1 MTAKRFVLAI
11 DQGTTGS
18 AALLV
23 DHDLRVL
30 GRAKREYPQIYPR
43 PGWVEHNPEDIWQST
58 MASVREVLSGSGV
71 SPKEI
76 AAIGITNQRETSLL
90 WDRETGKPV
99 HNAIVWQ
106 CRRTADLC
114 TQLKNEGLEQEFRSR
129 TGLVLDPYFSGTKVR
144 WMLENVRGLRQRA
157 ESGEIAFGTVD
168 AFLLWRLTGGKVH
181 GTDVSNASRTLM
193 LNLRTLDW
201 DPELLGHLGIP
212 FEVLPQVLDSS
223 SVYGVTS
230 GVDGLPDE
238 IPIASLIGDQ
248 QAALFGQGAFDAGQ
262 AKCTYGTGAFLLLNT
277 GEAPV
282 PSSHG
287 LLTTVGWRIHGKTTY
302 ALEGS
307 SFIAGAAVQWLR
319 DELKIIAKSEEV
331 EELAKTV
338 PDAGGCVF
346 VPALAGLGAPHW
358 DPEARGA
365 FLGISRGTNRGH
377 LARAVLDGIALQ
389 IVDLVQAMEADAK
402 RPLGDLRVDGGA
414 TANDL
419 LMQRQADLLGVPV
432 VRPRMAETTSLGA
445 ALLAG
450 LAVEFWTDLTALRE
464 AIAVERTFAPGL
476 GAAERD
482 RERWAWRAA
491 VGAVRAMA
499 KGVRKGS
506 A

>member
-1 MTAKRFVLAI
+1 MAPKRYVLAI

-30 GRAKREYPQIYPR
+30 GHAKKEFRQLYPQ
-43 PGWVEHNPEDIWQST
+43 PGWVEHDPEDIWQSSL
-58 MASVREVLSGSGV
+58 AAVREVLSASGA
-71 SPKEI
+71 SASEI
-76 AAIGITNQRETSLL
+76 AAIGIANQRETSLL

-106 CRRTADLC
+106 CRRTAELC
-114 TQLKNEGLEQEFRSR
+114 EQLKNQNLEREFRER

-144 WMLENVRGLRQRA
+144 WMLENVPGLRQRA
-157 ESGEIAFGTVD
+157 EAGEIAFGTVD

-193 LNLRTLDW
+193 LNIRTLDW
-201 DPELLGHLGIP
+201 DPELLGYLGIP
-212 FEVLPQVLDSS
+212 FDVLPQILDTS
-223 SVYGVTS
+223 SVYGVTA
-230 GVDGLPDE
+230 GVDGLPDDV
-238 IPIASLIGDQ
+238 PIASLVGDQ

-277 GEAPV
+277 GATPV
-282 PSSHG
+282 PSTHG
-287 LLTTVGWRIHGKTTY
+287 LLTTVGWRIAGKTAY

-319 DELKIIAKSEEV
+319 DELKLISTSAEV
-331 EELAKTV
+331 EALARSV

-358 DPEARGA
+358 DPNARGA
-365 FLGISRGTNRGH
+365 LLGISRGTSRGH
-377 LARAVLDGIALQ
+377 VARAVLDGIALQ
-389 IVDLVQAMEADAK
+389 IVDLVRAMESDAK

-414 TANDL
+414 TADDL

-432 VRPRMAETTSLGA
+432 HRPRMAETTSLGA

-450 LAVEFWTDLTALRE
+450 LATGFWTDVGALRE
-464 AIAVERTFAPGL
+464 AIAVERTFAPAT
-476 GAAERD
+476 GADE
-482 RERWAWRAA
+482 RERQRAA
-491 VGAVRAMA
+491 WKAAVAAVRAMA
-499 KGVRKGS
+499 KGAAVAR
-506 A
+506 

>member
-1 MTAKRFVLAI
+1 MTGKRYVLAI

-23 DHDLRVL
+23 DPELRVL
-30 GRAKREYPQIYPR
+30 GRAKREFPQLYPR
-43 PGWVEHNPEDIWQST
+43 PGWVEHDPEDIWQSSL
-58 MASVREVLSGSGV
+58 AAVREVLAAAKAE
-71 SPKEI
+71 PREI

-90 WDRETGKPV
+90 WDRESGKPV

-106 CRRTADLC
+106 CRRTAALC
-114 TQLKNEGLEQEFRSR
+114 DQLKQAGLEREFRDR

-144 WMLENVRGLRQRA
+144 WMLENVPGLRQKA
-157 ESGEIAFGTVD
+157 EAGEIAFGTVD

-201 DPELLGHLGIP
+201 DPELLRYLGIP
-212 FEVLPQVLDSS
+212 FEVLPQVLDTSA
-223 SVYGVTS
+223 VYGVTS

-238 IPIASLIGDQ
+238 IPIAAVVGDQ
-248 QAALFGQGAFDAGQ
+248 QAALFGQGAFDPGQ

-277 GEAPV
+277 GDQPV
-282 PSSHG
+282 PSTHG
-287 LLTTVGWRIHGKTTY
+287 LLTTIAWRLGGRTTY

-319 DELKIIAKSEEV
+319 DELKVIGASSEV
-331 EELAKTV
+331 EALARTV
-338 PDAGGCVF
+338 ADAGGCVF
-346 VPALAGLGAPHW
+346 VPALAGLGAPYW
-358 DPEARGA
+358 DPDARGA
-365 FLGISRGTNRGH
+365 LLGISRGTNRGH

-389 IVDLVQAMEADAK
+389 IVDLVQAMQADAK
-402 RPLGDLRVDGGA
+402 RPLADLRVDGGA

-432 VRPRMAETTSLGA
+432 RRPQMAETTSLGA

-450 LAVEFWTDLTALRE
+450 LAVGFWTDLAALRE
-464 AIAVERTFAPGL
+464 TIAVERSFAPAIGQPER
-476 GAAERD
+476 ERD
-482 RERWAWRAA
+482 LGAWRAA
-491 VGAVRAMA
+491 VAAVRTMA
-499 KGVRKGS
+499 RGAAAR
-506 A
+506 